1 MAKLTP
7 KQTVLIAKLE
17 RDDTLTDAER
27 NAVFA
32 LPSSERGFISMRS
45 MARRLA
51 AEASSDQ
58 AGARLPN
65 RPDPR
70 EG

>member
-7 KQTVLIAKLE
+7 KQTALIAKLE
-17 RDDTLTDAER
+17 GGGALSDAER

-45 MARRLA
+45 VARRLVT
-51 AEASSDQ
+51 EVRHEQAS
-58 AGARLPN
+58 A
-65 RPDPR
+65 
-70 EG
+70 